1 MLTITLRPDV
11 ENRLQDAARR
21 QGVAPAEYANKLLE
35 QALPHRDQ
43 ATIDLLNKWEAED
56 ETDDPEEI
64 ARRQV
69 EFEEFKAGMNR
80 NRVESDGPNA
90 RIPYP

>member
-1 MLTITLRPDV
+1 MLTITLPPNV
-11 ENRLQDAARR
+11 ETRLHNEARR
-21 QGVAPAEYANKLLE
+21 QGIDPAEYASKLLE
-35 QALPHRDQ
+35 EALPHRDQ

-80 NRVESDGPNA
+80 NRIESDGANA